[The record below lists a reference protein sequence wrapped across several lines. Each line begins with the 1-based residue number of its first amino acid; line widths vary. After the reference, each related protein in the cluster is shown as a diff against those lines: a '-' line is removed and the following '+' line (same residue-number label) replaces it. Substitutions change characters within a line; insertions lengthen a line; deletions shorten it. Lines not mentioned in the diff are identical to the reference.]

1 MYAIADNPYRQQSVE
16 TAGPAQLVLML
27 FDRALVGILR
37 ARQANGPGAFEVWNR
52 ELVRAQDILTE
63 LLVTL
68 DHQAGGE
75 IAANLSSLY
84 TFCIERLI
92 EANLRKD
99 VAILDEVD
107 ALVRPIRDTWAEACC
122 GMAPA
127 QS

>member
-27 FDRALVGILR
+27 YDRALVGILR
-37 ARQANGPGAFEVWNR
+37 ARQAEGPGSFEVWNR

-68 DHQAGGE
+68 DHDAGGE
-75 IAANLSSLY
+75 IASNLGSLY
-84 TFCIERLI
+84 AFCIERLI

-99 VAILDEVD
+99 VDVLDEVE
-107 ALVRPIRDTWAEACC
+107 AVLRPIRDTWAEACC
-122 GMAPA
+122 GMAPV